1 MELENKV
8 SEQINDI
15 KKENLEKLAQLF
27 PSIIKDGQVD
37 FKALK
42 GEFEEVKEERYEFTW
57 AGKQNAK
64 KKVQEDVGARTLKY
78 IEEDSKNPNTT
89 ENLYIEGDNLEVL
102 KLLRQNYYGSIKM
115 IYIDPPYNTGED
127 FIYNDNF
134 RMSDKENA
142 EKERYI
148 NNDNEKLEKN
158 QSTGN
163 KYHAKWLDMMYPRL
177 KVARDLLAE
186 DGLIFISIDDN
197 EIENL
202 KKICNEVFREENYIN
217 IISLFTKV
225 SAGASGGGED
235 KRLKKNMEYILV
247 YSKNL
252 KSLGSLPDI
261 YKKTQLQDYIQQMKT
276 SGKSFKYIN
285 VLYNYGNIEYFK
297 TIKDGAG
304 EDIIIKKVNNY
315 EIKTIK
321 QIAKL
326 ENISEEEVYNK
337 YFERIMTT
345 TNAQTSIRERVW
357 EATDNENNLYIATYK
372 PVSGKNKG
380 KEIDL
385 FFMGKQKV
393 LVIWLKDTAE
403 KINNKIYKKE
413 KIGTFWEGFSWINVS
428 KEGNIKFENG
438 KKPIGLVQQI
448 IKLINNNSDITILDF
463 FSGSATTA
471 HAVMQLNAED
481 GGNRKY
487 IMVQLNELTY
497 DGKKEKYIDENGE
510 EKERYIIDKET
521 GYPIVAKDSEARKEG
536 FYTICEIGKERI
548 RRAGELIKKEIEES
562 NRQLQLGEEPK
573 KVPDIGF
580 KVFRTA
586 DTNINWKKIREVS
599 KDNVMKFDDPDML
612 DFTLGFNDKDVVYE
626 VLLRQRDL
634 PLSEKLVTLT
644 DIGSRTYLY
653 ADSYLVCLETNV
665 TEELIEKLA
674 ELNPLPIKFIFRDSA
689 FGSKIGLKEE
699 TFRKLKT
706 LVEKNSGLTKKA
718 YTVEF
723 I

>member
-42 GEFEEVKEERYEFTW
+42 EELGEFEEVKEERYEFTW

-78 IEEDSKNPNTT
+78 IEEDSKNPDTT

-115 IYIDPPYNTGED
+115 IYIDPPYNTGKD

-134 RMSDKENA
+134 KISDEESAINQGYITKEN
-142 EKERYI
+142 ER
-148 NNDNEKLEKN
+148 LEKN
-158 QSTGN
+158 TKDSN
-163 KYHAKWLDMMYPRL
+163 RFHAKWLNEMYPRL
-177 KVARDLLAE
+177 KMARDLLTD
-186 DGLIFISIDDN
+186 DGIII
-197 EIENL
+197 
-202 KKICNEVFREENYIN
+202 IN
-217 IISLFTKV
+217 IDEHEIINLQKILDEIF
-225 SAGASGGGED
+225 GELNNLGNIIWD
-235 KRLKKNMEYILV
+235 KRNPKGDSKGIASQHEYILFYTKNKEYFLSQCQVVRPKKNAELILKKAKQLFNKINLTYSLEQANKDFSQWINLQTNFSGGEKAYNKIDENGEV
-247 YSKNL
+247 YRPVSMAWPNKSKAPDEYFIPLIHPITKKECPIPERGWRNPRATMELLLTNGLILFGKDETTQPTRKYLLKDNMYENISSLLYYGGSDIELL
-252 KSLGSLPDI
+252 KSLKIPFD
-261 YKKTQLQDYIQQMKT
+261 T
-276 SGKSFKYIN
+276 
-285 VLYNYGNIEYFK
+285 
-297 TIKDGAG
+297 
-304 EDIIIKKVNNY
+304 
-315 EIKTIK
+315 
-321 QIAKL
+321 
-326 ENISEEEVYNK
+326 
-337 YFERIMTT
+337 
-345 TNAQTSIRERVW
+345 
-357 EATDNENNLYIATYK
+357 
-372 PVSGKNKG
+372 P
-380 KEIDL
+380 
-385 FFMGKQKV
+385 KV
-393 LVIWLKDTAE
+393 LDICKEHILAFS
-403 KINNKIYKKE
+403 NK
-413 KIGTFWEGFSWINVS
+413 N
-428 KEGNIKFENG
+428 
-438 KKPIGLVQQI
+438 
-448 IKLINNNSDITILDF
+448 DIILDF

-497 DGKKEKYIDENGE
+497 DGKKKKYIDDNGD

-521 GYPIVAKDSEARKEG
+521 GYPIVANDSEARKEE
-536 FYTICEIGKERI
+536 FYTICEIGKKRI

-562 NRQLQLGEEPK
+562 NKQLQLGEEPK

-586 DTNINWKKIREVS
+586 DTNINWKKIKEVS
-599 KDNVMKFDDPDML
+599 KDNVMKFDDPDIL

>member
-1 MELENKV
+1 MELENRV

-27 PSIIKDGQVD
+27 PEIIKDGQVD
-37 FKALK
+37 FKALREEL
-42 GEFEEVKEERYEFTW
+42 GEFEEVKEEKYQFTW
-57 AGKQNAK
+57 VGKQNANRK
-64 KKVQEDVGARTLKY
+64 LQEDVGARTLKY
-78 IEEDSKNPNTT
+78 VTKEN
-89 ENLYIEGDNLEVL
+89 ENLSENIYIEGDNLEVL
-102 KLLRQNYYGSIKM
+102 KLLYQNYYGSIKM

-127 FIYNDNF
+127 FVYNDTF
-134 RMSDKENA
+134 KISTKENNLL
-142 EKERYI
+142 EGYI
-148 NNDNEKLEKN
+148 NAENEKLQKN
-158 QSTGN
+158 QKTGN
-163 KYHAKWLDMMYPRL
+163 KYHATWLNMMYPRL
-177 KVARDLLAE
+177 KIAKKLLAD
-186 DGLIFISIDDN
+186 DGVMFISIDDR
-197 EIENL
+197 EEGNL
-202 KKICNEVFREENYIN
+202 KKLCDEIFGEENFEKIVWKKK
-217 IISLFTKV
+217 SG
-225 SAGASGGGED
+225 AGNTEKILGVLTESIFCVFKD
-235 KRLKKNMEYILV
+235 KRIGVTNYRELERKYSYEDEKGKYNLEGIEKTNLGTYERPTMLFGIIDPKTGKEFFPSKDMRWTLGKDTVEKYLREWKLFFDYKNQKVKLIKRECDYEASQNVFLNLLDNHG
-247 YSKNL
+247 SL
-252 KSLGSLPDI
+252 KSA
-261 YKKTQLQDYIQQMKT
+261 K
-276 SGKSFKYIN
+276 
-285 VLYNYGNIEYFK
+285 NYLEEKLKFNRETFDTPK
-297 TIKDGAG
+297 PV
-304 EDIIIKKVNNY
+304 EL
-315 EIKTIK
+315 IK
-321 QIAKL
+321 QLL
-326 ENISEEEVYNK
+326 EIGSK
-337 YFERIMTT
+337 KD
-345 TNAQTSIRERVW
+345 SI
-357 EATDNENNLYIATYK
+357 
-372 PVSGKNKG
+372 
-380 KEIDL
+380 
-385 FFMGKQKV
+385 
-393 LVIWLKDTAE
+393 
-403 KINNKIYKKE
+403 
-413 KIGTFWEGFSWINVS
+413 
-428 KEGNIKFENG
+428 
-438 KKPIGLVQQI
+438 
-448 IKLINNNSDITILDF
+448 ILDF

-562 NRQLQLGEEPK
+562 NKQLQLGEEPK

>member
-1 MELENKV
+1 MELENKL

-15 KKENLEKLAQLF
+15 KKENFEKLAQLF

-42 GEFEEVKEERYEFTW
+42 EELGEFEEVKEERYEFTW

-78 IEEDSKNPNTT
+78 IEEDSKNPDTT

-115 IYIDPPYNTGED
+115 IYIDPPYNTGKD

-134 RMSDKENA
+134 KISDEESAINQGYITKEN
-142 EKERYI
+142 ER
-148 NNDNEKLEKN
+148 LEKN
-158 QSTGN
+158 TKDSN
-163 KYHAKWLDMMYPRL
+163 RFHAKWLNEMYPRL
-177 KVARDLLAE
+177 KMARDLLTD
-186 DGLIFISIDDN
+186 DGIII
-197 EIENL
+197 
-202 KKICNEVFREENYIN
+202 IN
-217 IISLFTKV
+217 IDEHEIINLQKILDEIF
-225 SAGASGGGED
+225 GELNNLGNIIWD
-235 KRLKKNMEYILV
+235 KRNPKGDSKGIASQHEYILFYTKNKEYFLSQCQVVRPKKNAELILKKAKQLFNKINLTYSLEQANKDFSQWINLQTNFSGGEKAYNKIDENGEV
-247 YSKNL
+247 YRPVSMAWPNKSKAPDEYFIPLIHPITKKECPIPERGWRNPRATMELLLTNGLILFGKDETTQPTRKYLLKDNMYENISSLLYYGGSDIELL
-252 KSLGSLPDI
+252 KSLKIPFD
-261 YKKTQLQDYIQQMKT
+261 T
-276 SGKSFKYIN
+276 
-285 VLYNYGNIEYFK
+285 
-297 TIKDGAG
+297 
-304 EDIIIKKVNNY
+304 
-315 EIKTIK
+315 
-321 QIAKL
+321 
-326 ENISEEEVYNK
+326 
-337 YFERIMTT
+337 
-345 TNAQTSIRERVW
+345 
-357 EATDNENNLYIATYK
+357 
-372 PVSGKNKG
+372 P
-380 KEIDL
+380 
-385 FFMGKQKV
+385 KV
-393 LVIWLKDTAE
+393 LDICKEHILAFS
-403 KINNKIYKKE
+403 NK
-413 KIGTFWEGFSWINVS
+413 N
-428 KEGNIKFENG
+428 
-438 KKPIGLVQQI
+438 
-448 IKLINNNSDITILDF
+448 DIILDF

-497 DGKKEKYIDENGE
+497 EGKKEKYIDDNGD

-521 GYPIVAKDSEARKEG
+521 GYPIVANDSEARKEG

-562 NRQLQLGEEPK
+562 NKQLQLGEEPK

-580 KVFRTA
+580 KVFRTT
-586 DTNINWKKIREVS
+586 DTNINWKKIKEVS